1 MPAVLKYAEILS
13 LLDAL
18 RWPKKKARGGRVIDR
33 GSRCFTMGCTLGAA
47 GSKNFDEV
55 LPSGKGVN
63 RRVVPSSVDALLGG
77 KLWDLLRE
85 EGKALGYNFSSVQ
98 VNLNFPGR
106 PHRDRNDT
114 NYQYCCSL
122 GNFTGGRLCWQ
133 EGASEYKR
141 DTCGVWT
148 KIDGRHLHW
157 VEPYEGMRY
166 SLVLFSCTDHPKL
179 PLYYTP
185 SASGSSAEA
194 CEGGGGDDGSA
205 CGSSCG
211 TRRDSKDL

>member
-18 RWPKKKARGGRVIDR
+18 RWPKKAGGGRSIDR

-63 RRVVPSSVDALLGG
+63 RRVVPSSVDARLGE

-85 EGKALGYNFSSVQ
+85 EGCALGYSFSSVQ

-106 PHRDRNDT
+106 PHTDRNDT

-122 GNFTGGRLCWQ
+122 GDFTGGRLCWQ

-141 DTCGVWT
+141 DTCGVWA
-148 KIDGRHLHW
+148 KLDGRHLHW
-157 VEPYEGMRY
+157 VEPYEGTRY

-185 SASGSSAEA
+185 PAAGSEAEA
-194 CEGGGGDDGSA
+194 CEGGE
-205 CGSSCG
+205 
-211 TRRDSKDL
+211 